1 MKKILGIIA
10 GIVVLGNVWYIADK
24 VNTTNKS
31 VDMIVD
37 MMEHGIGAKAGGEI
51 TNSIYGKRYVVTV
64 KLDDDGYLVKSL
76 PSNIQ
81 VTLSFSRVLSI
92 TYSE

>member
-1 MKKILGIIA
+1 MKKLLGIIA

-31 VDMIVD
+31 VDMMVD
-37 MMEHGIGAKAGGEI
+37 MMEHGIGTKAGGEI

-64 KLDDDGYLVKSL
+64 KLDDNGYLVKSYGW
-76 PSNIQ
+76 I
-81 VTLSFSRVLSI
+81 
-92 TYSE
+92 